1 LSDYGYFYDP
11 VCNID
16 YILFTYLRTLMTS
29 GSKKIFLFLLIFMAV
44 GAVYYAFVKPPVN
57 EAVSIDIAAPDTAT
71 PSSVYLS
78 SMTDLEGKPVAMDEN
93 KLVFVNVWATWCG
106 PCNMEMPGIQ
116 KLYDKYK
123 AHEKIAFYIISDEDA
138 ATVNPFIARKGYNLP
153 FYQFAGPYPPALDGN
168 AIPRTYIIYKG
179 KILAQ
184 EIGASQWDRPEI
196 VDLIEKQL
204 AEI

>member
-1 LSDYGYFYDP
+1 
-11 VCNID
+11 
-16 YILFTYLRTLMTS
+16 MTANS
-29 GSKKIFLFLLIFMAV
+29 RKFFLIVLLIVAAA
-44 GAVYYAFVKPPVN
+44 AVYYSFVKPIDN
-57 EAVSIDIAAPDTAT
+57 KEANVESAAPGQAETA
-71 PSSVYLS
+71 SVYLS
-78 SMTDLEGKPVAMDEN
+78 ELRDLEGKPVAMDED

-123 AHEKIAFYIISDEDA
+123 AHEKVAFYIISDEDA
-138 ATVNPFIARKGYNLP
+138 ETVNPFIARKGYKLP
-153 FYQFAGPYPPALDGN
+153 FYQFAGAYPPALDGN

-179 KILAQ
+179 KILVE

-196 VDLIEKQL
+196 TDLIDKQL